1 LGAAPTVVGT
11 AADAF
16 DQISRDCPDVLLSDV
31 AMPGEDGYTLIRRIR
46 ATVDASG
53 LPAAALSAYV
63 GGDSQAHAL
72 DAGFQSYLAK
82 PVDTTLLATTL
93 ATLVHRPE

>member
-1 LGAAPTVVGT
+1 VRTPPVPPP

-16 DQISRDCPDVLLSDV
+16 DEISRDCPDVLLSDV

-46 ATVDASG
+46 ATVDANG

-63 GGDSQAHAL
+63 DGDNQAHAL
-72 DAGFQSYLAK
+72 DAGFQAFLAK
-82 PVDTTLLATTL
+82 PVDPALLASTL